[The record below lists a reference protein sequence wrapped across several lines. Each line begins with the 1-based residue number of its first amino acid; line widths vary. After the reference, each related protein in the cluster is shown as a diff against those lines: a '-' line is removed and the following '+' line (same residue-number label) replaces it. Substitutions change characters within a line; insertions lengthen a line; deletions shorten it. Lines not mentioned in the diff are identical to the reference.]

1 VTEIVKGV
9 LYVDGSNANSYLV
22 EESDGSLT
30 LIDAAMQANGK
41 RILEFIASKMN
52 RTPSEV
58 KTVIITHCHVD
69 HTRGLAAIKAATGAK
84 VAVHEADADFVS
96 GKKRYPSP
104 GGAMGFAFSVMS
116 PFFRTTPVDPDILLK
131 EGDTIGRLA
140 VFHTPGHTPGSISLY
155 DRQDRVLF
163 VGDTARFMKGRL
175 EGPPPRFTQHMDQA
189 KASIEMLSS
198 LDFEVMLSGH
208 GEPMRSPDAP
218 KMMNQLSKKL

>member
-208 GEPMRSPDAP
+208 GAPMRSPDAP